1 MRDIFVFKSC
11 SFQYAFVKKKRGLGL
26 KHEQMRKQIVLLR
39 SAPSER
45 LGLGIA
51 IESDDDDNRVLS
63 VRVEQV
69 DPCSI
74 ASRSGLQVGDRVWS
88 VAGTDVHQCTRMQC
102 LALLQQPTMT
112 VTLVITRQNLSSN
125 SRDIGNHHD
134 SMHNESLLSKGYY

>member
-1 MRDIFVFKSC
+1 
-11 SFQYAFVKKKRGLGL
+11 
-26 KHEQMRKQIVLLR
+26 MRKQITLRR

-51 IESDDDDNRVLS
+51 IESDDDDNKVVC

-88 VAGTDVHQCTRMQC
+88 VAGTDVHQCTRNEC
-102 LALLQQPTMT
+102 LSLLQQPAMTVTMT
-112 VTLVITRQNLSSN
+112 VTRQNKLV
-125 SRDIGNHHD
+125 
-134 SMHNESLLSKGYY
+134 